1 MDAREKLLT
10 GGRITQG
17 VVRIGNT
24 VWRPT
29 GPHTLFVHS
38 LLRHLEEG
46 RFDGTLRVLGI
57 DVQGREILSFI
68 QGHVPQDLA
77 TLSDVQLVRAA
88 ELIRRFHDAT
98 AGSAL
103 AGEEEVVC
111 HNDLPPC
118 NMVFVNGTP
127 SAFIDFDE
135 AAPGSRSQD
144 LGYALWLFLD
154 LGAEDV
160 DIRTQ
165 GRRVRMMC
173 DAYGL
178 DDDGF
183 DAIGAIAQSQQAT
196 LERSLGGLRS
206 GGVGEHHRLR
216 ERLRKVDT
224 RRDGVARRPLEGT
237 RSGHGLSGEG
247 RPRLPSDGLGRTSG
261 RSRRGADRSA
271 GRWSLE
277 NHIMSSPR
285 RT

>member
-24 VWRPT
+24 VRRPT

-46 RFDGTLRVLGI
+46 RFDGTPRVLGI

-68 QGHVPQDLA
+68 QGHVPPDLA
-77 TLSDVQLVRAA
+77 TWSDEQLVRAA

-98 AGSAL
+98 AGSVL
-103 AGEEEVVC
+103 AGEEEVIC
-111 HNDLPPC
+111 YNDLSPC

-165 GRRVRMMC
+165 GRRIRMMC

-178 DDDGF
+178 DDGF

-196 LERSLGGLRS
+196 LERSLGRLRS
-206 GGVGEHHRLR
+206 GGSESTIAYARDSVRWIR
-216 ERLRKVDT
+216 VS
-224 RRDGVARRPLEGT
+224 DGVARRPLEGT

-261 RSRRGADRSA
+261 RRRWGADRSA
-271 GRWSLE
+271 GRWRLE
-277 NHIMSSPR
+277 NHTMSSPR